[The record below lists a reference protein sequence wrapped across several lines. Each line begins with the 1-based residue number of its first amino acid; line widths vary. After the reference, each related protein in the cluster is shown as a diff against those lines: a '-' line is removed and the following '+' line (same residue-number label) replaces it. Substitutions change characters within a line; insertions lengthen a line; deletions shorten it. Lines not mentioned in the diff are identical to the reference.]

1 MSEKEIDISV
11 IIPAYNE
18 GKNLPT
24 LINNIFETFN
34 KSKFNNNFEVIVVND
49 GSQDKTEQI
58 VNDILKIKKNY
69 L

>member
-34 KSKFNNNFEVIVVND
+34 K
-49 GSQDKTEQI
+49 
-58 VNDILKIKKNY
+58 KITAAS
-69 L
+69 